1 MVAQEFFIICLS
13 HFCIGINGGFAPP
26 TPSAIHTLV
35 RSKDSHSQIV
45 VNSSVRPDWQPSLGE
60 AQSKHL
66 NVDSHSPLIDELE
79 FILKTIPVES
89 PPGSQDIYGMDIGLA
104 YGSDNLQWVN
114 GGPTGCGQGY
124 SENQATDEDKAKFK
138 RAVEIINEILKQ
150 DA

>member
-1 MVAQEFFIICLS
+1 MVAQEFFVRLQQ
-13 HFCIGINGGFAPP
+13 GITGGFAPP

-35 RSKDSHSQIV
+35 RSKDSPSQIV
-45 VNSSVRPDWQPSLGE
+45 VNSSVRPDGQPSLGE

-79 FILKTIPVES
+79 SILKTIPVES

-104 YGSDNLQWVN
+104 YGSDNLQWAN
-114 GGPTGCGQGY
+114 GGPAGCGQGY

-138 RAVEIINEILKQ
+138 RAVEIVNEILKQ